1 MKKLLVTGVNGF
13 VGQHFLEYTLAHK
26 PDITVIGTGRSKQ
39 SLLTHKNYE
48 YRCLDLN
55 NQSGILNL
63 LEHFKPDY
71 ILHLASY
78 SSVSES
84 WKKPVDSFSNN
95 TNIFLN
101 LIDSVRT
108 LNLNSR
114 ILSIG
119 SSEQYGQSAQT
130 ISPLHEQTPLLP
142 NSPYAVARTAQE
154 MLALLYVKN
163 YNTDIILTRSFNHIG
178 PKQKDTFVVPS
189 FVRQLIQIA
198 RNGGVLHTGDTSVIR
213 DFTDIRDIISAY
225 WLLLEYGELGETY
238 NVCSGN
244 GVQLCELINTISSL
258 LNIKPEIRVDSE
270 RIRPSEN
277 PSIIGDNSKLKK
289 LGWTPAYSL
298 TQTLDDMIQ
307 YWS

>member
-1 MKKLLVTGVNGF
+1 MKKLLITGVNGF
-13 VGQHFLEYTLAHK
+13 VGQHFLEYTLMHR
-26 PDITVIGTGRSKQ
+26 PNITVIGAGRSKQ
-39 SLLTHKNYE
+39 SLLTHKNYV
-48 YRCLDLN
+48 YHSLDLN
-55 NQSGILNL
+55 HQADILQL
-63 LEHFKPDY
+63 LENFKPDY

-84 WKKPVDSFSNN
+84 WRTPVECFTNN
-95 TNIFLN
+95 TNIFLH
-101 LIDSVRT
+101 LIDSVRK
-108 LNLNSR
+108 LNLKSR
-114 ILSIG
+114 VLSIG

-130 ISPLHEQTPLLP
+130 VSPLYESTPLLP

-154 MLALLYVKN
+154 MIAQIYAKN
-163 YNTDIILTRSFNHIG
+163 FNTDIILTRSFNHIG

-198 RNGGVLHTGDTSVIR
+198 RNGGVLYTGDTSVIR
-213 DFTDIRDIISAY
+213 DFTDIRDIVSAY

-238 NVCSGN
+238 NICSGN
-244 GVQLCELINTISSL
+244 GVQLCELINNISSL
-258 LNIKPEIRVDSE
+258 LNITPEILTDPE

-289 LGWTPAYSL
+289 LGWTPTYSL
-298 TQTLDDMIQ
+298 SQTLNDMIS